1 MLLYNYVSGIT
12 HVVCPEG
19 LKVETLQLGMWDD
32 DVDPMPLHV
41 ILLSIVIIIVVQQN
55 ALIIRNPQ
63 ANDVTIISMTYNH
76 CRQTDY

>member
-1 MLLYNYVSGIT
+1 MRFGRVDTYVYTMLLYSYVSGIT

-41 ILLSIVIIIVVQQN
+41 ILLSIV
-55 ALIIRNPQ
+55 
-63 ANDVTIISMTYNH
+63 SNH
-76 CRQTDY
+76 HCCTAKCTDHHKTPKQTT